1 MKKLRLNHKIYNK
14 QERRKNMAKILA
26 YDAEAK
32 QKILAGVEKLE
43 KAVATTLGPCGKNVM
58 INEYGQIHSTR
69 DGVTVAKAIALKD
82 EFENLGANAI
92 KEVAEKSNIRCG
104 DGTTS
109 STILAASIYKNGLKY
124 VSFGSNS
131 TQIKN
136 GIKRAAD
143 KAVEQ
148 VKKLAKPISSKEEI
162 KRVATVSANHDIEIG
177 EIIANV
183 MDKIGKDG
191 TIKVEDGNT
200 MELNSKIVEGMVIDQ
215 SYVSPYMVTN
225 TETGEAELD
234 NPWILIANKKLNN
247 IQELLPCLQ
256 TVAST
261 KAPLLVIADEIQEDL
276 IATFIVNRLRSGFT
290 TVAIKSPSFGDSRK
304 AMLEDIAILC
314 GGRVVS
320 DETGTKLE
328 HATPETGILGRA
340 AKVVVNGESTIII
353 GGVGDKAKIEERAA
367 SLRNSIEAANI
378 SDYDRER
385 LRERLAK
392 LTSGIGII
400 SVGATT
406 EAERKEKRDR
416 VDDAFAA
423 SKSAARSGIVPGGGV
438 ALLLAKKAL
447 ASWMLETEFTG
458 DEEIGAR
465 ILFDSLDAPAKKILE
480 NAGEDAS
487 LIVGKIGEGANGNGY
502 NVLTKEFV
510 DMVED
515 GVVDPAEVVIN
526 EIQNA
531 ASVSGLLLTTDCLI
545 VEEPKKINAAASQ
558 MSAPGMM

>member
-1 MKKLRLNHKIYNK
+1 
-14 QERRKNMAKILA
+14 MAKILA

-32 QKILAGVEKLE
+32 QKILVGVEKLE
-43 KAVATTLGPCGKNVM
+43 RAVATTLGPCGKNVM
-58 INEYGQIHSTR
+58 INEYGRIHSTR
-69 DGVTVAKAIALKD
+69 DGVTVAKTIVLKD

-92 KEVAEKSNIRCG
+92 KEVAEKSNSRCG

-143 KAVEQ
+143 RAVEEI
-148 VKKLAKPISSKEEI
+148 KKLAKPITTKEEI
-162 KRVATVSANHDIEIG
+162 KRVATVSANHDREIG
-177 EIIANV
+177 NIIADV

-200 MELNSKIVEGMVIDQ
+200 MDLTSKIVEGMVIDR

-225 TETGEAELD
+225 SETGEAELD
-234 NPWILIANKKLNN
+234 NPWILVANKKLAS

-256 TVAST
+256 AVSMS

-276 IATFIVNRLRSGFT
+276 IATFIVNRLRGGLT
-290 TVAIKSPSFGDSRK
+290 TVAVKSPAYGDTRK
-304 AMLEDIAILC
+304 AMLEDIATLC

-340 AKVVVNGESTIII
+340 SKVIVNSESTIII
-353 GGVGDKAKIEERAA
+353 GGAGSKAKIDERAA
-367 SLRNSIEAANI
+367 SLRNSIEATNTTE
-378 SDYDRER
+378 YERET

-392 LTSGIGII
+392 LTSGIGVI

-423 SKSAARSGIVPGGGV
+423 AKAAVRSGIVSGGGV
-438 ALLLAKKAL
+438 ALILAKKAL
-447 ASWMLETEFTG
+447 ATWMLETEFVG
-458 DEEIGAR
+458 DEGIGAR
-465 ILFDSLDAPAKKILE
+465 ILFDSLDAPAKRILE

-487 LIVGKIGEGANGNGY
+487 LIVGKISESNSGCGY

-510 DMVED
+510 DMVQD
-515 GVVDPAEVVIN
+515 GVVDPAEVVVN

-545 VEEPKKINAAASQ
+545 VEEPKPQA
-558 MSAPGMM
+558 MSTQAVGMPGMM

>member
-1 MKKLRLNHKIYNK
+1 
-14 QERRKNMAKILA
+14 MAKILA

-43 KAVATTLGPCGKNVM
+43 RAVATTLGPCGKNVI

-69 DGVTVAKAIALKD
+69 DGVTVAKAITLKD
-82 EFENLGANAI
+82 DFENLGANAI
-92 KEVAEKSNIRCG
+92 KEVAEKSNSRCG

-136 GIKRAAD
+136 GIKKAAD
-143 KAVEQ
+143 RAVDHI
-148 VKKLAKPISSKEEI
+148 KKISKPISTKEEI
-162 KRVATVSANHDIEIG
+162 KRVATVSANHDAEIG
-177 EIIANV
+177 EIISEV

-191 TIKVEDGNT
+191 TIKIEDGNT
-200 MELNSKIVEGMVIDQ
+200 MELHSKIVKGMVVDQ

-225 TETGEAELD
+225 AETGEAELD
-234 NPWILIANKKLNN
+234 NPYILIANKKLNN
-247 IQELLPCLQ
+247 IQEILPALQ
-256 TVAST
+256 GVSKEQAS
-261 KAPLLVIADEIQEDL
+261 LLVIADELQEDL
-276 IATFIVNRLRSGFT
+276 IATFIVNRMRSGFT
-290 TVAIKSPSFGDSRK
+290 VVAVKSPSYGDSRK
-304 AMLEDIAILC
+304 AILEDIAVLC

-320 DETGTKLE
+320 DETGTKL
-328 HATPETGILGRA
+328 ANAVPGVGILGRA
-340 AKVVVNGESTIII
+340 SRVIVNKESTVII
-353 GGVGDKAKIEERAA
+353 GGAGDPAKVEERASA
-367 SLRNSIEAANI
+367 LRKDIDSPNTSE
-378 SDYDRER
+378 YDRER
-385 LRERLAK
+385 LKERLAK

-406 EAERKEKRDR
+406 ETERKEKRDR

-423 SKSAARSGIVPGGGV
+423 SKAAVRSGIVPGGGV
-438 ALLLAKKAL
+438 ALLLARKAL
-447 ASWMLETEFTG
+447 ASWMLETEFDG
-458 DEEIGAR
+458 DEGIGAR

-487 LIVGKIGEGANGNGY
+487 LVVGKLTESSDGSGY
-502 NVLTKEFV
+502 NVLTKEYV
-510 DMVED
+510 DMLED

-531 ASVSGLLLTTDCLI
+531 ASVSGLLLTTDCLV
-545 VEEPKKINAAASQ
+545 VEEPKKELAAPA
-558 MSAPGMM
+558 MPPPMM

>member
-1 MKKLRLNHKIYNK
+1 
-14 QERRKNMAKILA
+14 MAKILA

-43 KAVATTLGPCGKNVM
+43 RAVSTTLGPCGKNVM

-69 DGVTVAKAIALKD
+69 DGVTVAKAITLKD

-92 KEVAEKSNIRCG
+92 KEVAEKSNTRCG

-143 KAVEQ
+143 RAVEYI
-148 VKKLAKPISSKEEI
+148 KKIAKPISTKEEI
-162 KRVATVSANHDIEIG
+162 KRVATVSANHDEEIG
-177 EIIANV
+177 GIIADV

-200 MELNSKIVEGMVIDQ
+200 MELHSKIVEGMVIDQ

-234 NPWILIANKKLNN
+234 NPWILVANKKLNN

-256 TVAST
+256 SVSQSG
-261 KAPLLVIADEIQEDL
+261 APLLVIADEIQEDL
-276 IATFIVNRLRSGFT
+276 IATFIVNRMRSGFNV
-290 TVAIKSPSFGDSRK
+290 VAVKSPSYGDSRK
-304 AMLEDIAILC
+304 EILEDIATLC

-328 HATPETGILGRA
+328 NAVPEVGILGRA
-340 AKVVVNGESTIII
+340 TKVVVNKETTVII
-353 GGVGDKAKIEERAA
+353 GGAGSKEKIEERAA
-367 SLRNSIEAANI
+367 GLRKSIEDSAN
-378 SDYDRER
+378 SSEYDREK
-385 LRERLAK
+385 LKERLAK

-423 SKSAARSGIVPGGGV
+423 SKAAVRSGIVPGGGV

-447 ASWMLETEFTG
+447 ATWMLETEFAG
-458 DEEIGAR
+458 DEGIGAR
-465 ILFDSLDAPAKKILE
+465 ILFDSLSAPAMKILE

-487 LIVGKIGEGANGNGY
+487 LIVSKISEGESGHGY

-515 GVVDPAEVVIN
+515 GVVDPAEVVVN

-531 ASVSGLLLTTDCLI
+531 ASVSGLLLTTDCLV
-545 VEEPKKINAAASQ
+545 VEEPKKQPAVPPMA
-558 MSAPGMM
+558 

>member
-1 MKKLRLNHKIYNK
+1 
-14 QERRKNMAKILA
+14 MAKILA
-26 YDAEAK
+26 YDSEAK

-43 KAVATTLGPCGKNVM
+43 KAVATTLGPCGKNVI

-69 DGVTVAKAIALKD
+69 DGVTVAKAVTLKD

-92 KEVAEKSNIRCG
+92 KEVAEKSNTRCG

-136 GIKRAAD
+136 GIKRAATR
-143 KAVEQ
+143 AVDEI
-148 VKKLAKPISSKEEI
+148 KKLAKPIATKEEI
-162 KRVATVSANHDIEIG
+162 KRVATVSANHDTEIG
-177 EIIANV
+177 EIIADV

-200 MELNSKIVEGMVIDQ
+200 MELNSKIMEGMVIDQ
-215 SYVSPYMVTN
+215 PYVSPYMVTN

-256 TVAST
+256 TVSAT

-290 TVAIKSPSFGDSRK
+290 TVAVKSPSYGDSRK
-304 AMLEDIAILC
+304 AILEDIAVLC

-353 GGVGDKAKIEERAA
+353 GGAGSKEKIAERAS
-367 SLRNSIEAANI
+367 SLRNSIEATNV
-378 SDYDRER
+378 SDYDREK

-392 LTSGIGII
+392 LTSGIGVI

-423 SKSAARSGIVPGGGV
+423 SKAAVRSGIVPGGGV

-447 ASWMLETEFTG
+447 ATWMLETEFAG
-458 DEEIGAR
+458 DEGIGAR

-487 LIVGKIGEGANGNGY
+487 LIVGKIGEGTNGNGY

-510 DMVED
+510 DMIED

-545 VEEPKKINAAASQ
+545 VEEPKKVAATVPQ
-558 MSAPGMM
+558 MPTPGMM

>member
-1 MKKLRLNHKIYNK
+1 
-14 QERRKNMAKILA
+14 MAKILA

-43 KAVATTLGPCGKNVM
+43 RAVSTTLGPCGKNVM

-69 DGVTVAKAIALKD
+69 DGVTVAKAITLKD

-92 KEVAEKSNIRCG
+92 KEVAEKSNTRCG

-143 KAVEQ
+143 RAVEYI
-148 VKKLAKPISSKEEI
+148 KKIAKPISTKEEI
-162 KRVATVSANHDIEIG
+162 KRVATVSANHDSEIG
-177 EIIANV
+177 EIIAGV

-200 MELNSKIVEGMVIDQ
+200 MELHSKIVEGMVIDQ

-234 NPWILIANKKLNN
+234 NPWILVANKKLNN

-256 TVAST
+256 SVSQSG
-261 KAPLLVIADEIQEDL
+261 APLLVIADEIQEDL
-276 IATFIVNRLRSGFT
+276 IATFIVNRMRSGFNV
-290 TVAIKSPSFGDSRK
+290 VAVKSPSYGDSRK
-304 AMLEDIAILC
+304 EILEDIATLC

-328 HATPETGILGRA
+328 NAVPEVGILGRA
-340 AKVVVNGESTIII
+340 TKVVVNKETTVII
-353 GGVGDKAKIEERAA
+353 GGAGSKEKIEERAA
-367 SLRNSIEAANI
+367 GLRKSIEDSAN
-378 SDYDRER
+378 SSEYDREK
-385 LRERLAK
+385 LKERLAK

-423 SKSAARSGIVPGGGV
+423 SKAAVRSGIVPGGGV

-447 ASWMLETEFTG
+447 ATWMLETEFAG
-458 DEEIGAR
+458 DEGIGAR
-465 ILFDSLDAPAKKILE
+465 ILFDSLSAPAMKILE

-487 LIVGKIGEGANGNGY
+487 LIVSKISEGESGHGY

-515 GVVDPAEVVIN
+515 GVVDPAEVVVN

-531 ASVSGLLLTTDCLI
+531 ASVSGLLLTTDCLV
-545 VEEPKKINAAASQ
+545 VEEPKKQPAVPPMA
-558 MSAPGMM
+558 

>member
-1 MKKLRLNHKIYNK
+1 
-14 QERRKNMAKILA
+14 MAKILA
-26 YDAEAK
+26 YDSEAK

-43 KAVATTLGPCGKNVM
+43 RAVATTLGPCGKNVI

-69 DGVTVAKAIALKD
+69 DGVTVAKAVTLKD

-92 KEVAEKSNIRCG
+92 KEVAEKSNTRCG

-143 KAVEQ
+143 RAVDEI
-148 VKKLAKPISSKEEI
+148 KKLAKPIATKEEI
-162 KRVATVSANHDIEIG
+162 KRVATVSANHDTEIG
-177 EIIANV
+177 EIIADV

-200 MELNSKIVEGMVIDQ
+200 MELNSKIMEGMVIDQ
-215 SYVSPYMVTN
+215 PYVSPYMVTN

-234 NPWILIANKKLNN
+234 NPWILIANKKLAN

-256 TVAST
+256 TVSAT

-290 TVAIKSPSFGDSRK
+290 TVAVKSPSYGDSRK
-304 AMLEDIAILC
+304 AILEDIAVLC

-353 GGVGDKAKIEERAA
+353 GGAGSKEKIAERAA
-367 SLRNSIEAANI
+367 SLRNSIEATNI
-378 SDYDRER
+378 SDYDREK

-392 LTSGIGII
+392 LTSGIGVI

-423 SKSAARSGIVPGGGV
+423 SKAAVRSGIVPGGGV

-447 ASWMLETEFTG
+447 ASWMLETEFAG
-458 DEEIGAR
+458 DEGIGAR

-487 LIVGKIGEGANGNGY
+487 LIVGKIGEGDSGNGY

-510 DMVED
+510 DMIED

-545 VEEPKKINAAASQ
+545 VEEPKKAAASVPQ
-558 MSAPGMM
+558 MPAPGMM

>member
-1 MKKLRLNHKIYNK
+1 
-14 QERRKNMAKILA
+14 MAKILA

-162 KRVATVSANHDIEIG
+162 KRVATVSANHDMEIG

-423 SKSAARSGIVPGGGV
+423 SKSAVRSGIVPGGGV

-487 LIVGKIGEGANGNGY
+487 LIVGKISEGANGNGY

-531 ASVSGLLLTTDCLI
+531 ASVSGLLLTTDCLV
-545 VEEPKKINAAASQ
+545 VEEPKKNVAVQ
-558 MSAPGMM
+558 PMQSAPGMM

>member
-1 MKKLRLNHKIYNK
+1 
-14 QERRKNMAKILA
+14 MAKILA
-26 YDAEAK
+26 YDSEAK

-43 KAVATTLGPCGKNVM
+43 RAVATTLGPCGKNVI

-69 DGVTVAKAIALKD
+69 DGVTVAKAVTLKD

-92 KEVAEKSNIRCG
+92 KEVAEKSNTRCG

-143 KAVEQ
+143 RAVDEI
-148 VKKLAKPISSKEEI
+148 KKLAKPITTKEEI
-162 KRVATVSANHDIEIG
+162 KRVATVSANHDTEIG
-177 EIIANV
+177 EIIADV

-200 MELNSKIVEGMVIDQ
+200 MELNSKIMEGMVIDQ
-215 SYVSPYMVTN
+215 PYVSPYMVTN

-234 NPWILIANKKLNN
+234 NPWILIANKKLAN

-256 TVAST
+256 TVSAT

-290 TVAIKSPSFGDSRK
+290 TVAVKSPSYGDSRK
-304 AMLEDIAILC
+304 AILEDIAVLC

-340 AKVVVNGESTIII
+340 AKVVVNSETTIII
-353 GGVGDKAKIEERAA
+353 GGAGDKTKIAERAA
-367 SLRNSIEAANI
+367 SLRNSIEATNI
-378 SDYDRER
+378 SDYDREK
-385 LRERLAK
+385 LQERLAK

-423 SKSAARSGIVPGGGV
+423 SKAAVRSGIVPGGGV

-447 ASWMLETEFTG
+447 ASWMLETEFAG
-458 DEEIGAR
+458 DEGIGAR

-487 LIVGKIGEGANGNGY
+487 LIVGKIGEGTNGNGY

-515 GVVDPAEVVIN
+515 GVVDPAEVVVN

-545 VEEPKKINAAASQ
+545 VEEPKKINAAAPQ
-558 MSAPGMM
+558 MPSPGMM

>member
-1 MKKLRLNHKIYNK
+1 
-14 QERRKNMAKILA
+14 MAKILA

-43 KAVATTLGPCGKNVM
+43 RAVSTTLGPCGKNVM

-69 DGVTVAKAIALKD
+69 DGVTVAKAITLKD

-92 KEVAEKSNIRCG
+92 KEVAEKSNTRCG

-143 KAVEQ
+143 RAVEYI
-148 VKKLAKPISSKEEI
+148 KKIAKPISTKEEI
-162 KRVATVSANHDIEIG
+162 KRVATVSANHDSEIG
-177 EIIANV
+177 EIIAGV

-200 MELNSKIVEGMVIDQ
+200 MELHSKIVEGMVIDQ

-234 NPWILIANKKLNN
+234 NPWILVANKKLNN

-256 TVAST
+256 SVSQSG
-261 KAPLLVIADEIQEDL
+261 APLLVIADEIQEDL
-276 IATFIVNRLRSGFT
+276 IATFIVNRMRSGFNV
-290 TVAIKSPSFGDSRK
+290 VAVKSPSYGDSRK
-304 AMLEDIAILC
+304 EILEDIATLC

-328 HATPETGILGRA
+328 NAVPEVGILGRA
-340 AKVVVNGESTIII
+340 SKVVVNKETTVII
-353 GGVGDKAKIEERAA
+353 GGAGSKEKIEERAA
-367 SLRNSIEAANI
+367 GLRKSIEDSANS
-378 SDYDRER
+378 SDYDREK
-385 LRERLAK
+385 LKERLAK

-423 SKSAARSGIVPGGGV
+423 SKAAVRSGIVPGGGV

-447 ASWMLETEFTG
+447 ATWMLETEFAG
-458 DEEIGAR
+458 DEGIGAR
-465 ILFDSLDAPAKKILE
+465 ILFDSLGAPAMKILE

-487 LIVGKIGEGANGNGY
+487 LIVSKIGEGESGHGY

-515 GVVDPAEVVIN
+515 GVVDPAEVVVN

-531 ASVSGLLLTTDCLI
+531 ASVSGLLLTTDCLV
-545 VEEPKKINAAASQ
+545 VEEPKKQPAVPPMA
-558 MSAPGMM
+558 

>member
-1 MKKLRLNHKIYNK
+1 
-14 QERRKNMAKILA
+14 MAKILA
-26 YDAEAK
+26 YDSEAK

-43 KAVATTLGPCGKNVM
+43 RAVATTLGPCGKNVI

-69 DGVTVAKAIALKD
+69 DGVTVAKAVTLKD

-143 KAVEQ
+143 RAVDEI
-148 VKKLAKPISSKEEI
+148 KKLAKPITTKEEI
-162 KRVATVSANHDIEIG
+162 KRVATVSANHDTEIG
-177 EIIANV
+177 EIIADV

-200 MELNSKIVEGMVIDQ
+200 MELNSKIMEGMVIDQ
-215 SYVSPYMVTN
+215 PYVSPYMVTN

-234 NPWILIANKKLNN
+234 NPWILIANKKLAN

-256 TVAST
+256 TVSAT

-290 TVAIKSPSFGDSRK
+290 TVAVKSPSYGDSRK
-304 AMLEDIAILC
+304 AILEDIAVLC

-340 AKVVVNGESTIII
+340 AKVVVNSETTIII
-353 GGVGDKAKIEERAA
+353 GGAGDKTKIAERAA
-367 SLRNSIEAANI
+367 SLRNSIEATNI
-378 SDYDRER
+378 SDYDREK
-385 LRERLAK
+385 LQERLAK

-423 SKSAARSGIVPGGGV
+423 SKAAVRSGIVPGGGV

-447 ASWMLETEFTG
+447 ASWMLETEFAG
-458 DEEIGAR
+458 DEGIGAR

-487 LIVGKIGEGANGNGY
+487 LIVGKIGEGTNGNGY

-515 GVVDPAEVVIN
+515 GVVDPAEVVVN

-545 VEEPKKINAAASQ
+545 VEEPKKINAAAPQ
-558 MSAPGMM
+558 MPSPGMM

>member
-1 MKKLRLNHKIYNK
+1 
-14 QERRKNMAKILA
+14 MAKILA
-26 YDAEAK
+26 YDSEAK

-43 KAVATTLGPCGKNVM
+43 KAVATTLGPCGKNVI

-69 DGVTVAKAIALKD
+69 DGVTVAKAVTLKD

-92 KEVAEKSNIRCG
+92 KEVAEKSNTRCG

-136 GIKRAAD
+136 GIKRAATR
-143 KAVEQ
+143 AVDEI
-148 VKKLAKPISSKEEI
+148 KKLAKPIATKEEI
-162 KRVATVSANHDIEIG
+162 KRVATVSANHDTEIG
-177 EIIANV
+177 EIIADV

-200 MELNSKIVEGMVIDQ
+200 MELNSKIMEGMVIDQ
-215 SYVSPYMVTN
+215 PYVSPYMVTN

-256 TVAST
+256 TVSAT

-290 TVAIKSPSFGDSRK
+290 TVAVKSPSYGDSRK
-304 AMLEDIAILC
+304 AILEDIAVLC

-353 GGVGDKAKIEERAA
+353 GGAGSKEKIAERAS
-367 SLRNSIEAANI
+367 SLRNSIEATNV
-378 SDYDRER
+378 SDYDREK

-392 LTSGIGII
+392 LTSGIGVI

-423 SKSAARSGIVPGGGV
+423 SKAAVRSGIVPGGGV

-447 ASWMLETEFTG
+447 ATWMLETEFAG
-458 DEEIGAR
+458 DEGIGAR

-487 LIVGKIGEGANGNGY
+487 LIVGKIGEGTNGNGY

-510 DMVED
+510 DMIED
-515 GVVDPAEVVIN
+515 GVVDPAEVVVN

-545 VEEPKKINAAASQ
+545 VEEPKKVAATVPQ
-558 MSAPGMM
+558 MPTPGMM

>member
-1 MKKLRLNHKIYNK
+1 
-14 QERRKNMAKILA
+14 MAKILA

-32 QKILAGVEKLE
+32 KKILAGVEKLE

-69 DGVTVAKAIALKD
+69 DGVTVAKSITLKD

-92 KEVAEKSNIRCG
+92 KEVAEKSNTRCG

-136 GIKRAAD
+136 GIKLAAD
-143 KAVEQ
+143 QAVE
-148 VKKLAKPISSKEEI
+148 KIKSIAKPISTREDI
-162 KRVATVSANHDIEIG
+162 KRVATVSANHDEEIG
-177 EIIANV
+177 GIIADV

-191 TIKVEDGNT
+191 TIKIEDGNT
-200 MELNSKIVEGMVIDQ
+200 MELHSKIVEGMVIDQ
-215 SYVSPYMVTN
+215 SYVSPYMITN
-225 TETGEAELD
+225 AETGEAELD
-234 NPWILIANKKLNN
+234 NPFILVANKKLNN
-247 IQELLPCLQ
+247 IQEALPMLEN
-256 TVAST
+256 VMKSRS
-261 KAPLLVIADEIQEDL
+261 PLLIIADEIQEDL
-276 IATFIVNRLRSGFT
+276 IATFVMNRLRTGFT
-290 TVAIKSPSFGDSRK
+290 VVAVKSPSYGDSRK
-304 AMLEDIAILC
+304 AILEDIAILC

-328 HATPETGILGRA
+328 NAVPGVGILGRA
-340 AKVVVNGESTIII
+340 SKVIVNSESTIII
-353 GGVGDKAKIEERAA
+353 GGTGAKDKIEERAS
-367 SLRNSIEAANI
+367 SLRKSIESPNT
-378 SDYDRER
+378 SEYDKEK
-385 LRERLAK
+385 LQERLAR
-392 LTSGIGII
+392 LTSGIGVI

-423 SKSAARSGIVPGGGV
+423 SKAAVRSGIVPGGGV

-447 ASWMLETEFTG
+447 ATWMLETEFTG
-458 DEEIGAR
+458 DEGIGAR

-487 LIVGKIGEGANGNGY
+487 LVVGKLSEMGTGKGY
-502 NVLTKEFV
+502 NVLTKEYV
-510 DMVED
+510 DMIED

-531 ASVSGLLLTTDCLI
+531 ASVSGLLLTTDCLV
-545 VEEPKKINAAASQ
+545 VEEPKKEAVQAPV
-558 MSAPGMM
+558 APGMM

>member
-1 MKKLRLNHKIYNK
+1 
-14 QERRKNMAKILA
+14 
-26 YDAEAK
+26 
-32 QKILAGVEKLE
+32 
-43 KAVATTLGPCGKNVM
+43 
-58 INEYGQIHSTR
+58 
-69 DGVTVAKAIALKD
+69 
-82 EFENLGANAI
+82 
-92 KEVAEKSNIRCG
+92 
-104 DGTTS
+104 
-109 STILAASIYKNGLKY
+109 
-124 VSFGSNS
+124 
-131 TQIKN
+131 
-136 GIKRAAD
+136 
-143 KAVEQ
+143 
-148 VKKLAKPISSKEEI
+148 
-162 KRVATVSANHDIEIG
+162 
-177 EIIANV
+177 

-200 MELNSKIVEGMVIDQ
+200 MDLTSKIVEGMVIDR

-225 TETGEAELD
+225 SETGEAELD
-234 NPWILIANKKLNN
+234 NPWILVANKKLAS

-256 TVAST
+256 AVSMS

-276 IATFIVNRLRSGFT
+276 IATFIVNRLRGGLT
-290 TVAIKSPSFGDSRK
+290 TVAVKSPAYGDTRK

-340 AKVVVNGESTIII
+340 SKVIVNSESTIII
-353 GGVGDKAKIEERAA
+353 GGAGSKAKIDERAA
-367 SLRNSIEAANI
+367 SLRNSIEATNTTEHE
-378 SDYDRER
+378 RET

-392 LTSGIGII
+392 LTSGIGVI

-423 SKSAARSGIVPGGGV
+423 AKAAVRSGIVSGGGV
-438 ALLLAKKAL
+438 ALILAKKAL
-447 ASWMLETEFTG
+447 ATWMLETEFVG
-458 DEEIGAR
+458 DEGIGAR
-465 ILFDSLDAPAKKILE
+465 ILFDSLDAPAKRILE

-487 LIVGKIGEGANGNGY
+487 LIVGKISESNSGYGY

-510 DMVED
+510 DMVQD
-515 GVVDPAEVVIN
+515 GVVDPAEVVVN

-545 VEEPKKINAAASQ
+545 VEEPKPQA
-558 MSAPGMM
+558 MSTQAVGMPGMM

>member
-1 MKKLRLNHKIYNK
+1 
-14 QERRKNMAKILA
+14 MAKILA
-26 YDAEAK
+26 YDSEAK

-43 KAVATTLGPCGKNVM
+43 RAVATTLGPCGKNVI

-69 DGVTVAKAIALKD
+69 DGVTVAKAVTLKD

-92 KEVAEKSNIRCG
+92 KEVAEKSNTRCG

-143 KAVEQ
+143 RAVDEI
-148 VKKLAKPISSKEEI
+148 KKLSKPIATKEEI
-162 KRVATVSANHDIEIG
+162 KRVATVSANHDTEIG
-177 EIIANV
+177 EIIADV

-200 MELNSKIVEGMVIDQ
+200 MELNSKIMEGMVIDQ
-215 SYVSPYMVTN
+215 PYVSPYMVTN

-256 TVAST
+256 TVSAT
-261 KAPLLVIADEIQEDL
+261 KSPLLVIADEIQEDL

-290 TVAIKSPSFGDSRK
+290 TVAVKSPSYGDSRK
-304 AMLEDIAILC
+304 AILEDIAILC

-340 AKVVVNGESTIII
+340 AKVVVNSETTIII
-353 GGVGDKAKIEERAA
+353 GGAGDKTKIAERAA
-367 SLRNSIEAANI
+367 SLRNSIEATNI
-378 SDYDRER
+378 SDYDREK
-385 LRERLAK
+385 LQERLAK

-423 SKSAARSGIVPGGGV
+423 SKAAVRSGIVPGGGV

-447 ASWMLETEFTG
+447 ATWMLETEFAG
-458 DEEIGAR
+458 DEGIGAR

-487 LIVGKIGEGANGNGY
+487 LIVGKIGEGTNGNGY

-515 GVVDPAEVVIN
+515 GVVDPAEVVVN

-545 VEEPKKINAAASQ
+545 VEEPKKINAAAPQ
-558 MSAPGMM
+558 MPAPGMM

>member
-1 MKKLRLNHKIYNK
+1 
-14 QERRKNMAKILA
+14 MAKILA

-32 QKILAGVEKLE
+32 KKILAGVEKLE

-69 DGVTVAKAIALKD
+69 DGVTVAKSITLKD

-92 KEVAEKSNIRCG
+92 KEVAEKSNTRCG

-136 GIKRAAD
+136 GIKLAAD
-143 KAVEQ
+143 QAVE
-148 VKKLAKPISSKEEI
+148 KIKSIAKPISTREDI
-162 KRVATVSANHDIEIG
+162 KRVATVSANHDEEIG
-177 EIIANV
+177 GIIADV

-191 TIKVEDGNT
+191 TIKIEDGNT
-200 MELNSKIVEGMVIDQ
+200 MELHSKIVEGMVIDQ
-215 SYVSPYMVTN
+215 SYVSPYMITN
-225 TETGEAELD
+225 AETGEAELD
-234 NPWILIANKKLNN
+234 NPFILVANKKLNN
-247 IQELLPCLQ
+247 IQEALPMLEN
-256 TVAST
+256 VMKSRS
-261 KAPLLVIADEIQEDL
+261 PLLIIADEIQEDL
-276 IATFIVNRLRSGFT
+276 IATFVMNRLRTGFT
-290 TVAIKSPSFGDSRK
+290 VVAVKSPSYGDARK
-304 AMLEDIAILC
+304 AILEDIAVLC

-328 HATPETGILGRA
+328 NAVPGVGILGRA
-340 AKVVVNGESTIII
+340 SKVIVNSESTIII
-353 GGVGDKAKIEERAA
+353 GGAGAKDKIEERAS
-367 SLRNSIEAANI
+367 SLRKSIESPNT
-378 SDYDRER
+378 SEYDKEK
-385 LRERLAK
+385 LQERLAR
-392 LTSGIGII
+392 LTSGIGVI

-423 SKSAARSGIVPGGGV
+423 SKAAVRSGIVPGGGV
-438 ALLLAKKAL
+438 SLLLAKKAL
-447 ASWMLETEFTG
+447 AAWMLETEFTG
-458 DEEIGAR
+458 DEGIGAR

-487 LIVGKIGEGANGNGY
+487 LVVGKLSEMTAGKGY
-502 NVLTKEFV
+502 NVLTKEYV
-510 DMVED
+510 DMIED

-531 ASVSGLLLTTDCLI
+531 ASVSGLLLTTDCLV
-545 VEEPKKINAAASQ
+545 VEEPKKEAAQAPV
-558 MSAPGMM
+558 APGMM

>member
-1 MKKLRLNHKIYNK
+1 
-14 QERRKNMAKILA
+14 MAKILA

-69 DGVTVAKAIALKD
+69 DGVTVAKAITLKD

-92 KEVAEKSNIRCG
+92 KEVAEKSNTRCG

-136 GIKRAAD
+136 GIKKAAD
-143 KAVEQ
+143 KAIEHI
-148 VKKLAKPISSKEEI
+148 KKLAKPISTKEEI
-162 KRVATVSANHDIEIG
+162 KRVATVSANHDTEIG

-200 MELNSKIVEGMVIDQ
+200 MELTSKIVEGMVIDQ

-234 NPWILIANKKLNN
+234 NPWVLIANKKLNN
-247 IQELLPCLQ
+247 IQEILPCLQ
-256 TVAST
+256 TVSMT

-290 TVAIKSPSFGDSRK
+290 TVAVKSPSYGDSRK
-304 AMLEDIAILC
+304 AMLEDIAVLC

-340 AKVVVNGESTIII
+340 AKVVVNAESTIII
-353 GGVGDKAKIEERAA
+353 GGAGDKEKISERAA
-367 SLRNSIEAANI
+367 SLRNSIEATNI
-378 SDYDRER
+378 SEYDREK
-385 LRERLAK
+385 LQERLAK
-392 LTSGIGII
+392 LTSGIGVI

-423 SKSAARSGIVPGGGV
+423 SKAAVRSGIVPGGGV

-447 ASWMLETEFTG
+447 ASWMLETEFAG
-458 DEEIGAR
+458 DEGIGAR

-487 LIVGKIGEGANGNGY
+487 LIVGKISEFNSGNGY

-510 DMVED
+510 DMIED
-515 GVVDPAEVVIN
+515 GVVDPAEVVVN

-531 ASVSGLLLTTDCLI
+531 ASVSGLLLTTDCLV
-545 VEEPKKINAAASQ
+545 VEEPKKDNAVQS
-558 MSAPGMM
+558 MVSPGMM

>member
-1 MKKLRLNHKIYNK
+1 
-14 QERRKNMAKILA
+14 MAKILA
-26 YDAEAK
+26 YDSEAK

-43 KAVATTLGPCGKNVM
+43 KAVATTLGPCGKNVI

-69 DGVTVAKAIALKD
+69 DGVTVAKAVTLKD

-92 KEVAEKSNIRCG
+92 KEVAEKSNTRCG

-136 GIKRAAD
+136 GIKRAATR
-143 KAVEQ
+143 AVDEI
-148 VKKLAKPISSKEEI
+148 KKLAKPIATKEEI
-162 KRVATVSANHDIEIG
+162 KRVATVSANHDTEIG
-177 EIIANV
+177 EIIADV

-200 MELNSKIVEGMVIDQ
+200 MELNSKIMEGMVIDQ
-215 SYVSPYMVTN
+215 PYVSPYMVTN

-256 TVAST
+256 TVSAT

-290 TVAIKSPSFGDSRK
+290 TVAVKSPSYGDSRK
-304 AMLEDIAILC
+304 AILEDIAVLC

-353 GGVGDKAKIEERAA
+353 GGAGSKEKIAERAS
-367 SLRNSIEAANI
+367 SLRNSIEATNV
-378 SDYDRER
+378 SDYDREK

-392 LTSGIGII
+392 LTSGIGVI

-423 SKSAARSGIVPGGGV
+423 SKAAVRSGIVPGGGV

-447 ASWMLETEFTG
+447 ATWMLETEFAG
-458 DEEIGAR
+458 DEGIGAR
-465 ILFDSLDAPAKKILE
+465 ILFDSLDAPAKKIFE

-487 LIVGKIGEGANGNGY
+487 LIVGKIGEGTNGNGY

-510 DMVED
+510 DMIED
-515 GVVDPAEVVIN
+515 GVVDPAEVVVN

-545 VEEPKKINAAASQ
+545 VEEPKKVAATVPQ
-558 MSAPGMM
+558 MPTPGMM

>member
-1 MKKLRLNHKIYNK
+1 
-14 QERRKNMAKILA
+14 MAKILA
-26 YDAEAK
+26 YDSEAK

-43 KAVATTLGPCGKNVM
+43 KAVATTLGPCGKNVI

-69 DGVTVAKAIALKD
+69 DGVTVAKAVTLKD

-92 KEVAEKSNIRCG
+92 KEVAEKSNTRCG

-136 GIKRAAD
+136 GIKRAATR
-143 KAVEQ
+143 AVDEI
-148 VKKLAKPISSKEEI
+148 KKLAKPIATKEEI
-162 KRVATVSANHDIEIG
+162 KRVATVSANHDTEIG
-177 EIIANV
+177 EIIADV

-200 MELNSKIVEGMVIDQ
+200 MELNSKIMEGMVIDQ
-215 SYVSPYMVTN
+215 PYVSPYMVTN

-256 TVAST
+256 TVSAT

-290 TVAIKSPSFGDSRK
+290 TVAVKSPSYGDSRK
-304 AMLEDIAILC
+304 AILEDIAVLC

-353 GGVGDKAKIEERAA
+353 GGAGSKEKIAERAS
-367 SLRNSIEAANI
+367 SLRNSIEATNV
-378 SDYDRER
+378 SDYDREK

-392 LTSGIGII
+392 LTSGIGVI

-423 SKSAARSGIVPGGGV
+423 SKAAVRSGIVPGGGV

-447 ASWMLETEFTG
+447 ATWMLETEFAG
-458 DEEIGAR
+458 DEGIGAR

-487 LIVGKIGEGANGNGY
+487 LIVGKIGEGTNGNGY

-510 DMVED
+510 DMIED
-515 GVVDPAEVVIN
+515 GVVDPAEVVVN

-545 VEEPKKINAAASQ
+545 VEEPKKVSAAVSQ
-558 MSAPGMM
+558 MPSPGMM

>member
-1 MKKLRLNHKIYNK
+1 
-14 QERRKNMAKILA
+14 MAKILA

-43 KAVATTLGPCGKNVM
+43 RAVSTTLGPCGKNVM

-69 DGVTVAKAIALKD
+69 DGVTVAKAITLKD

-92 KEVAEKSNIRCG
+92 KEVAEKSNTRCG

-136 GIKRAAD
+136 GVKRAAD
-143 KAVEQ
+143 RAVEYI
-148 VKKLAKPISSKEEI
+148 KKIAKPISTKEEI
-162 KRVATVSANHDIEIG
+162 KRVATVSANHDSEIG
-177 EIIANV
+177 EIIAGV

-200 MELNSKIVEGMVIDQ
+200 MELHSKIVEGMVIDQ

-234 NPWILIANKKLNN
+234 NPWILVANKKLNN

-256 TVAST
+256 SVSQSG
-261 KAPLLVIADEIQEDL
+261 APLLVIADEIQEDL
-276 IATFIVNRLRSGFT
+276 IATFIVNRMRSGFNI
-290 TVAIKSPSFGDSRK
+290 VAVKSPSYGDSRK
-304 AMLEDIAILC
+304 EILEDIATLC

-328 HATPETGILGRA
+328 NAVPEVGILGRA
-340 AKVVVNGESTIII
+340 SKVVVNKETTVII
-353 GGVGDKAKIEERAA
+353 GGAGSKEKIEERAA
-367 SLRNSIEAANI
+367 GLRKSIEDSAN
-378 SDYDRER
+378 SSEYDREK
-385 LRERLAK
+385 LKERLAK

-423 SKSAARSGIVPGGGV
+423 SKAAVRSGIVPGGGV

-447 ASWMLETEFTG
+447 ATWMLETEFAG
-458 DEEIGAR
+458 DEGIGAR
-465 ILFDSLDAPAKKILE
+465 ILFDSLSAPAMKILE

-487 LIVGKIGEGANGNGY
+487 LIVSKISEGESGHGY

-515 GVVDPAEVVIN
+515 GVVDPAEVVVN

-531 ASVSGLLLTTDCLI
+531 ASVSGLLLTTDCLV
-545 VEEPKKINAAASQ
+545 VEEPKKQPAVPPIA
-558 MSAPGMM
+558 

>member
-1 MKKLRLNHKIYNK
+1 
-14 QERRKNMAKILA
+14 MAKILV

-32 QKILAGVEKLE
+32 KKILAGVEKLE

-69 DGVTVAKAIALKD
+69 DGVTVAKSITLKD

-92 KEVAEKSNIRCG
+92 KEVAEKSNTRCG

-136 GIKRAAD
+136 GIKLAAD
-143 KAVEQ
+143 QAVE
-148 VKKLAKPISSKEEI
+148 KIKSIAKPISTREDI
-162 KRVATVSANHDIEIG
+162 KRVATVSANHDEEIG
-177 EIIANV
+177 GIIADV

-191 TIKVEDGNT
+191 TIKIEDGNT
-200 MELNSKIVEGMVIDQ
+200 MELHSKIVEGMVIDQ
-215 SYVSPYMVTN
+215 SYVSPYMITN
-225 TETGEAELD
+225 AETGEAELD
-234 NPWILIANKKLNN
+234 NPFILVANKKLNN
-247 IQELLPCLQ
+247 IQEALPMLEN
-256 TVAST
+256 VMKSRS
-261 KAPLLVIADEIQEDL
+261 PLLIIADEIQEDL
-276 IATFIVNRLRSGFT
+276 IATFVMNRLRTGFT
-290 TVAIKSPSFGDSRK
+290 VVAVKSPSYGDSRK
-304 AMLEDIAILC
+304 AILEDIAILC

-328 HATPETGILGRA
+328 NAVPGVGILGRA
-340 AKVVVNGESTIII
+340 SKVIVNSESTIII
-353 GGVGDKAKIEERAA
+353 GGAGEKSKIEERAS
-367 SLRNSIEAANI
+367 SLRKSIESPNT
-378 SDYDRER
+378 SEYDREK
-385 LRERLAK
+385 LQERLAR
-392 LTSGIGII
+392 LTSGIGVI

-423 SKSAARSGIVPGGGV
+423 SKAAVRSGIVPGGGV

-447 ASWMLETEFTG
+447 ATWMLETEFTG
-458 DEEIGAR
+458 DEGIGAR

-487 LIVGKIGEGANGNGY
+487 LVVGKLSEMGTGKGY
-502 NVLTKEFV
+502 NVLTKEYV
-510 DMVED
+510 DMIED

-531 ASVSGLLLTTDCLI
+531 ASVSGLLLTTDCLV
-545 VEEPKKINAAASQ
+545 VEEPKKEAAQAPV
-558 MSAPGMM
+558 APGMM

>member
-1 MKKLRLNHKIYNK
+1 
-14 QERRKNMAKILA
+14 MAKILA
-26 YDAEAK
+26 YDSEAK

-43 KAVATTLGPCGKNVM
+43 RAVATTLGPCGKNVI

-69 DGVTVAKAIALKD
+69 DGVTVAKAVTLKD

-92 KEVAEKSNIRCG
+92 KEVAEKSNTRCG

-143 KAVEQ
+143 RAVNEI
-148 VKKLAKPISSKEEI
+148 KKLAKPITTKEEI
-162 KRVATVSANHDIEIG
+162 KRVATVSANHDTEIG
-177 EIIANV
+177 EIIADV

-200 MELNSKIVEGMVIDQ
+200 MELNSKIMEGMVIDQ
-215 SYVSPYMVTN
+215 PYVSPYMVTN

-234 NPWILIANKKLNN
+234 NPWILIANKKLAN

-256 TVAST
+256 TVSAT

-290 TVAIKSPSFGDSRK
+290 TVAVKSPSYGDSRK
-304 AMLEDIAILC
+304 AILEDIAVLC

-353 GGVGDKAKIEERAA
+353 GGAGSKEKIAERAA
-367 SLRNSIEAANI
+367 SLRNSIEATNI
-378 SDYDRER
+378 SDYDREK
-385 LRERLAK
+385 LQERLAK

-423 SKSAARSGIVPGGGV
+423 SKAAVRSGIVPGGGV
-438 ALLLAKKAL
+438 ALLLAKKAI
-447 ASWMLETEFTG
+447 ASWMLETEFAG
-458 DEEIGAR
+458 DEGIGAR

-487 LIVGKIGEGANGNGY
+487 LIVGKIGEGDFGNGY

-545 VEEPKKINAAASQ
+545 VEEPKKAAAAVPQ
-558 MSAPGMM
+558 MPTPGMM

>member
-1 MKKLRLNHKIYNK
+1 
-14 QERRKNMAKILA
+14 MAKILA
-26 YDAEAK
+26 YDSEAK

-43 KAVATTLGPCGKNVM
+43 RAVATTLGPCGKNVI

-69 DGVTVAKAIALKD
+69 DGVTVAKAVTLKD

-92 KEVAEKSNIRCG
+92 KEVAEKSNTRCG

-143 KAVEQ
+143 RAVDEI
-148 VKKLAKPISSKEEI
+148 KKLAKPITTKEEI
-162 KRVATVSANHDIEIG
+162 KRVATVSANHDTEIG
-177 EIIANV
+177 EIIADV

-200 MELNSKIVEGMVIDQ
+200 MELNSKIMEGMVIDQ
-215 SYVSPYMVTN
+215 PYVSPYMVTN

-234 NPWILIANKKLNN
+234 NPWILIANKKLAN

-256 TVAST
+256 TVSAT

-290 TVAIKSPSFGDSRK
+290 TVAVKSPSYGDSRK
-304 AMLEDIAILC
+304 AILEDIAVLC

-340 AKVVVNGESTIII
+340 SKVVVNGESTIII
-353 GGVGDKAKIEERAA
+353 GGAGSKEKIAERAA
-367 SLRNSIEAANI
+367 SLRNSIEATNV
-378 SDYDRER
+378 SDYDREK

-392 LTSGIGII
+392 LTSGIGVI

-423 SKSAARSGIVPGGGV
+423 SKAAVRSGIVPGGGV

-447 ASWMLETEFTG
+447 ASWMLETEFAG
-458 DEEIGAR
+458 DEGIGAR

-487 LIVGKIGEGANGNGY
+487 LIVGKIGEGDSGNGY

-510 DMVED
+510 DMIED

-545 VEEPKKINAAASQ
+545 VEEPKKAAASVPQ
-558 MSAPGMM
+558 MPAPGMM

>member
-1 MKKLRLNHKIYNK
+1 
-14 QERRKNMAKILA
+14 MAKILA

-43 KAVATTLGPCGKNVM
+43 KAVSTTLGPCGKNVM

-69 DGVTVAKAIALKD
+69 DGVTVAKAITLKD

-92 KEVAEKSNIRCG
+92 KEVAEKSNTRCG

-143 KAVEQ
+143 RAVECI
-148 VKKLAKPISSKEEI
+148 KKIAKPISTKEEI
-162 KRVATVSANHDIEIG
+162 KRVATVSANHDSEIG
-177 EIIANV
+177 EIIAGV

-200 MELNSKIVEGMVIDQ
+200 MELHSKIVEGMVIDQ

-234 NPWILIANKKLNN
+234 NPWILVANKKLNN

-256 TVAST
+256 SVSQSG
-261 KAPLLVIADEIQEDL
+261 APLLVIADEIQEDL
-276 IATFIVNRLRSGFT
+276 IATFIVNRMRSGFNV
-290 TVAIKSPSFGDSRK
+290 VAVKSPSYGDSRK
-304 AMLEDIAILC
+304 EILEDIATLC

-328 HATPETGILGRA
+328 NAVPEVGILGRA
-340 AKVVVNGESTIII
+340 SKVVVNKETTVII
-353 GGVGDKAKIEERAA
+353 GGAGSKEKIEERAA
-367 SLRNSIEAANI
+367 GLRKSIEDSAN
-378 SDYDRER
+378 SSEYDREK
-385 LRERLAK
+385 LKERLAK

-423 SKSAARSGIVPGGGV
+423 SKAAVRSGIVPGGGV

-447 ASWMLETEFTG
+447 ATWMLETEFAG
-458 DEEIGAR
+458 DEGIGAR
-465 ILFDSLDAPAKKILE
+465 ILFDSLSAPAMKILE

-487 LIVGKIGEGANGNGY
+487 LIVSKISEGESGHGY

-515 GVVDPAEVVIN
+515 GVVDPAEVVVN

-531 ASVSGLLLTTDCLI
+531 ASVSGLLLTTDCLV
-545 VEEPKKINAAASQ
+545 VEEPKKQPAVPPIA
-558 MSAPGMM
+558 

>member
-1 MKKLRLNHKIYNK
+1 
-14 QERRKNMAKILA
+14 MAKILA
-26 YDAEAK
+26 YDSEAK

-43 KAVATTLGPCGKNVM
+43 KAVATTLGPCGKNVI

-69 DGVTVAKAIALKD
+69 DGVTVAKAVTLKD

-92 KEVAEKSNIRCG
+92 KEVAEKSNTRCG

-136 GIKRAAD
+136 GIKRAATR
-143 KAVEQ
+143 AVDEI
-148 VKKLAKPISSKEEI
+148 KKLAKPIATKEEI
-162 KRVATVSANHDIEIG
+162 KRVATVSANHDTEIG
-177 EIIANV
+177 EIIADV

-200 MELNSKIVEGMVIDQ
+200 MELNSKIMEGMVIDQ
-215 SYVSPYMVTN
+215 PYVSPYMVTN

-256 TVAST
+256 TVSAT

-290 TVAIKSPSFGDSRK
+290 TVAVKSPSYGDSRK
-304 AMLEDIAILC
+304 AILEDIAVLC

-353 GGVGDKAKIEERAA
+353 GGAGSKEKIAERAS
-367 SLRNSIEAANI
+367 SLRNSIEATNV
-378 SDYDRER
+378 SDYDREK

-392 LTSGIGII
+392 LTSGIGVI

-423 SKSAARSGIVPGGGV
+423 SKAAVRSGIVPGGGV

-447 ASWMLETEFTG
+447 ATWMLETEFAG
-458 DEEIGAR
+458 DEGIGAR

-487 LIVGKIGEGANGNGY
+487 LIVGKIGEGTNGNGY
-502 NVLTKEFV
+502 NVMTKEFV
-510 DMVED
+510 DMIED

-545 VEEPKKINAAASQ
+545 VEEPKKVSAAVSQ
-558 MSAPGMM
+558 MPSPGMM